1 MIRLHKTPNAR
12 LLLQLSHLMWSELR
26 WEKIGRDREVAE
38 SDIGWVGEGQ
48 VQKCQCVQ
56 ESWEQHW
63 VSDETCRGFRGMYPG
78 TVTQHMLSCKQSSQ
92 APHQVL
98 SFQRGANW
106 SPPLRICFTGL
117 CHVVTRW
124 NISSKPPDVRMGTT
138 CTVILR
144 DHSVLSARGFWNTH
158 LVPLTSGDYVRGL
171 GRKIKAFK
179 MWFYLQLFLQLPGE
193 WSGMGT
199 EIRKDKCRIRNTNTQ
214 VSAVISY

>member
-1 MIRLHKTPNAR
+1 MN
-12 LLLQLSHLMWSELR
+12 
-26 WEKIGRDREVAE
+26 
-38 SDIGWVGEGQ
+38 
-48 VQKCQCVQ
+48 
-56 ESWEQHW
+56 
-63 VSDETCRGFRGMYPG
+63 SDEKKLAETEKLQKVILGDLGKVRSKSPSMCRSPESSIGSQMKPVEGLDSGMYPG
-78 TVTQHMLSCKQSSQ
+78 TATQHMLSCKQSSQ

-144 DHSVLSARGFWNTH
+144 DHSVLSARVFWNTH